1 MTIIWDW
8 NGTLVADVPHV
19 VKMNNLVLEQF
30 GYRHTSEEEYRA
42 RFRHPVHEYYYD
54 LGVTE
59 EDFPKIARVWNKA
72 YVDGFDCVPLASG
85 VAEAVKRFQEAGHKQ
100 VIISASQ
107 VDQLRAQVAH
117 FPEFDGVFDEVLGL
131 SNQLAVSKVHLAVDY
146 LARTGEK
153 AEDCVFIGDTTH
165 DAETAKAIGCRCF
178 LIEGGHQERKVLD
191 TAENATVL
199 GSLKEA
205 VELATKKGLGPMALP
220 GSRPRRPWWGTG
232 QRPCSGPAGPKKR
245 APFENPTDSRNSSR
259 SRKEADVISGLRIA
273 ATGRTPQSPK
283 GDSSPT
289 KGSLWR
295 NGLIRLRSA
304 FSKPRESTFL
314 DAGKVKGLVAWLFC
328 SGDAVQGQVTNGR
341 PYGMPFCWKAAL
353 CSVRAMMAR
362 TTAPNRDVSLHAN
375 VA

>member
-19 VKMNNLVLEQF
+19 VNMNNRTLEQF

-42 RFRHPVHEYYYD
+42 KFRHPVHEYYYD

-59 EDFPKIARVWNKA
+59 EDFPKSAKVWNKP
-72 YVDGFDCVPLASG
+72 YVEGFDCVPLSDG
-85 VAEAVKRFQEAGHKQ
+85 VAGAVKRFKEAGHKQ

-117 FPEFDGVFDEVLGL
+117 FPEFDGIFDEGLGL

-165 DAETAKAIGCRCF
+165 DAETAAAIGCRCF

-199 GSLKEA
+199 PSLKAA
-205 VELATKKGLGPMALP
+205 VEMIVG
-220 GSRPRRPWWGTG
+220 
-232 QRPCSGPAGPKKR
+232 
-245 APFENPTDSRNSSR
+245 
-259 SRKEADVISGLRIA
+259 
-273 ATGRTPQSPK
+273 
-283 GDSSPT
+283 
-289 KGSLWR
+289 
-295 NGLIRLRSA
+295 
-304 FSKPRESTFL
+304 
-314 DAGKVKGLVAWLFC
+314 
-328 SGDAVQGQVTNGR
+328 
-341 PYGMPFCWKAAL
+341 
-353 CSVRAMMAR
+353 
-362 TTAPNRDVSLHAN
+362 
-375 VA
+375 